1 MMKSCHPVNILRF
14 CPKCGSGEF
23 KAKSERSLKCY
34 NCGFL
39 MFINS
44 AAAVAALISN
54 SNNKLLLTVRGIE
67 PDYGKLDLP
76 GGFINPG
83 ETAENAVKRELN
95 EELGLKVKS
104 VKYIGSLPNEYLFD
118 GLIVFTLDMAFSVEP
133 YSLDNL
139 KPMDDISDFGFFSE
153 KEIDYNN
160 IPAPSIRSFVKQF
173 FKK

>member
-1 MMKSCHPVNILRF
+1 
-14 CPKCGSGEF
+14 
-23 KAKSERSLKCY
+23 
-34 NCGFL
+34 
-39 MFINS
+39 
-44 AAAVAALISN
+44 
-54 SNNKLLLTVRGIE
+54 IE